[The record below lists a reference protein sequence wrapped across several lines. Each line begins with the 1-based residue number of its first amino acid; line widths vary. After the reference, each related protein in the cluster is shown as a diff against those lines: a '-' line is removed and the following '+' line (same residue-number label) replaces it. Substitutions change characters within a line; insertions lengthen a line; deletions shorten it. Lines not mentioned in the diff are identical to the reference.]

1 MDGQSQMIELK
12 GIVRNRTKLGVEDG
26 QCEDIINMRFR
37 NGAWRPS
44 GDGKFVFVMGA
55 TDNSKPY
62 VTASYEQI
70 YVHTNIYRHVL
81 GVRDSTLY
89 WFAEIDKDGE
99 TFYPLDNTS
108 DRSSWPTDYQSLP
121 TAPVALTT
129 VTGDVWITQTGHL
142 LTIIDEDKSFE
153 YLVFKTGDQVYIK
166 PITDNVVDNDKREL
180 YPFGQIH
187 FNYHAPKPELL
198 FEERT
203 INLARG
209 QDGRAYKE
217 DDYVTKN
224 HPYLCLKLVE
234 SSSTTDDVKTITKG
248 MFGEIAENNVF
259 SQPLLV
265 CAAVKLYDGTYA
277 YASNP
282 VLIYPR
288 QQASAKR
295 LYKKEEDG
303 SVVIDNFENCQHYN
317 DSSITSHY
325 PTSSGVTQ
333 EQEGVVQRLILNG
346 TPVTSY
352 TGVIDT
358 RHVNQTSAH
367 LGYPYSYQLP
377 QIEVTNME
385 EDILPSLFP
394 CVQMLGE
401 TGDWYVALLGYD
413 LVMSISDYS
422 ILEKNKDI
430 FQSLCVFITPE
441 VQNYDVDHEYTYY
454 FPTFL
459 HRQSEDIIYDLTH
472 SPMYLLKEYK
482 ISELSMHKENQKIDL
497 SSKED
502 ENILKNIVEQ
512 EQLPIEAT
520 SRTTYLPKVSYMYNG
535 RLHIANY
542 KSYPFFGYPLDLFHL
557 HNHSVKVEDGKWFP
571 NDTTQKVLRNLTGN
585 SDDILQFPK
594 AQKAITNIPDLVN
607 AGAPYFLM
615 QVHIDADQGEQIV
628 CRYIPAYN
636 PSTPEE
642 GRADFIEDLNA
653 LLTFPDVRANKM
665 EIFYV
670 SSYSSGNVY
679 IKHKAFDLKPHPYM
693 NMAYYIDP
701 DLKPIKLAD
710 FDDYE
715 QE

>member
-55 TDNSKPY
+55 TDDSKPY
-62 VTASYEQI
+62 VTVAYAQI

-81 GVRDSTLY
+81 GVRNGTLY

-99 TFYPLDNTS
+99 TFYPIDNTS
-108 DRSSWPTDYQSLP
+108 DRTSWPADYQSLP

-142 LTIIDEDKSFE
+142 LTIIDENDDFE
-153 YLVFKTGDQVYIK
+153 HLVFKTGDKKYKSVF
-166 PITDNVVDNDKREL
+166 VDANGKASNRTL
-180 YPFGQIH
+180 FPFGQVH
-187 FNYHAPKPELL
+187 L
-198 FEERT
+198 
-203 INLARG
+203 NLYCPGDDAHKVDPFP
-209 QDGRAYKE
+209 DGSPQYSIAYQA
-217 DDYVTKN
+217 
-224 HPYLCLKLVE
+224 
-234 SSSTTDDVKTITKG
+234 TD
-248 MFGEIAENNVF
+248 
-259 SQPLLV
+259 V
-265 CAAVKLYDGTYA
+265 CANAAKKKNLLTQHLLAVVAFEMYDGSYA
-277 YASNP
+277 YACNPVHLCPREGISYICETKKRLDRIVAAYTDEDIYQLVVDISNP
-282 VLIYPR
+282 TPGLPPTGPSSDNPSAFQYVDVTLRKDDGELTGVDSDNVQLVSNEIRPWVDVAHSGKVFGSDLVLSIDK
-288 QQASAKR
+288 SI
-295 LYKKEEDG
+295 
-303 SVVIDNFENCQHYN
+303 IDNFDETIFN
-317 DSSITSHY
+317 SICIFITTESNVY
-325 PTSSGVTQ
+325 PTVSSRDDFNNRKEQFDYKGEEKMTLYRTYFNEYENGVFVRTTGGGAGKDLYSPFIMSSG
-333 EQEGVVQRLILNG
+333 EFYR
-346 TPVTSY
+346 
-352 TGVIDT
+352 
-358 RHVNQTSAH
+358 
-367 LGYPYSYQLP
+367 
-377 QIEVTNME
+377 
-385 EDILPSLFP
+385 
-394 CVQMLGE
+394 
-401 TGDWYVALLGYD
+401 
-413 LVMSISDYS
+413 
-422 ILEKNKDI
+422 KKK
-430 FQSLCVFITPE
+430 
-441 VQNYDVDHEYTYY
+441 
-454 FPTFL
+454 
-459 HRQSEDIIYDLTH
+459 DIIYDLLH
-472 SPMYLLKEYK
+472 SPFYLLRKYKKE
-482 ISELSMHKENQKIDL
+482 ELYELLENPVVKLDGTEYEGVL
-497 SSKED
+497 LT
-502 ENILKNIVEQ
+502 ENLVQ
-512 EQLPIEAT
+512 REQLSIEAT

-585 SDDILQFPK
+585 SDDIIQFPK

-607 AGAPYFLM
+607 AGAPYFLV
-615 QVHIDADQGEQIV
+615 QVHIDSEQGEQVV